1 MCTTEE
7 INRFKKITL
16 EVYGIDLSDDDA
28 EDQLNR
34 LMQAVNLL
42 MSDRSMTLT
51 KKAVHIKQL
60 TLRNQKKNRK

>member
-1 MCTTEE
+1 MMCTTEE

-34 LMQAVNLL
+34 LMQLL
-42 MSDRSMTLT
+42 IYLCPIG
-51 KKAVHIKQL
+51 V
-60 TLRNQKKNRK
+60 